1 MSGPSHADAIAC
13 LVTCEH
19 GGNRIPAPYRALF
32 RNARHLL
39 DSHRGYDPGALTMA
53 KALARALQAP
63 LVASTVSRLLIELNR
78 SPWNP
83 RVFSSVMRLAS
94 EETRHDALERY
105 YLPYRE
111 AVEAAVG
118 RGCAQGARVIHVSS
132 HSFTPQL
139 DGVVR
144 TADVGLLYDPAR
156 RSEAALAARWQAALR
171 AHAPGLRVRR
181 NYPYAGWN
189 DGLTTYLR
197 TRFADR
203 RYSGIELEV
212 NQRYPLGRSSEW
224 RKLRRIVVV
233 ALREALA
240 DMSESG
246 R

>member
-1 MSGPSHADAIAC
+1 MSGLSRANAFSC

-19 GGNRIPAPYRALF
+19 GGNRIPAPYRPLF

-53 KALARALQAP
+53 KTLARALQAP
-63 LVASTVSRLLIELNR
+63 LVASTVSRLLVELNR

-83 RVFSSVMRLAS
+83 RVFSSVMRLAP
-94 EETRHDALERY
+94 EEARHEALERY
-105 YLPYRE
+105 YVPYRK
-111 AVEAAVG
+111 AVEAAV
-118 RGCAQGARVIHVSS
+118 RAGCARGARVIHVSS
-132 HSFTPQL
+132 HSFTPRL

-156 RSEAALAARWQAALR
+156 QSETALSARWQAALQVR
-171 AHAPGLRVRR
+171 APGLRVRR

-212 NQRYPLGRSSEW
+212 NQRYPLGQSSEW
-224 RKLRRIVVV
+224 RKLRRIIV
-233 ALREALA
+233 AALHEALA
-240 DMSESG
+240 DVSESA